1 MVSRGLLSGK
11 SARGEDGEGHMCGVT
26 TGVKLNHSGPYVGY
40 GKRRK
45 KERKN
50 SSRDNLS
57 STGPCCRIVS
67 QC

>member
-1 MVSRGLLSGK
+1 
-11 SARGEDGEGHMCGVT
+11 MCGVT
-26 TGVKLNHSGPYVGY
+26 TGVKLDHSGPYVGY